1 MSGRPLRAGWRRA
14 TFWAI
19 TLVLLGLWGSGTL
32 LWALPLQDAVEPE
45 LGLARSAVVL
55 HGVLAWPCCVLLGRG
70 VWPHLGLVWR
80 RRPGQSAAVWAFGVL
95 LLALLVLWLLSG
107 LVLLYG
113 PSAWHEALSPWH
125 SRSGLVWPLVYLAHV
140 GVRARARTPWPE
152 SRFRGRA

>member
-1 MSGRPLRAGWRRA
+1 
-14 TFWAI
+14 
-19 TLVLLGLWGSGTL
+19 LGLT
-32 LWALPLQDAVEPE
+32 
-45 LGLARSAVVL
+45 RSAVVL

-80 RRPGQSAAVWAFGVL
+80 RRPGQSTAVWAFGVL

-140 GVRARARTPWPE
+140 GVRARARTPWSE